1 MVGVSVVE
9 QPSSLAPVAC
19 GEESDVVDELED
31 EEDVSDGVL
40 GVLLDEV
47 DAGGGVEELEE
58 DVLEAG
64 ETVGALLPPHAV
76 MPNRVTTPA
85 EVTARRPNDVC
96 IARLFR

>member
-1 MVGVSVVE
+1 MVE

-31 EEDVSDGVL
+31 EDEDEEGVSAGVL

-64 ETVGALLPPHAV
+64 ETVGALPPPHAV
-76 MPNRVTTPA
+76 MPNRATTPA